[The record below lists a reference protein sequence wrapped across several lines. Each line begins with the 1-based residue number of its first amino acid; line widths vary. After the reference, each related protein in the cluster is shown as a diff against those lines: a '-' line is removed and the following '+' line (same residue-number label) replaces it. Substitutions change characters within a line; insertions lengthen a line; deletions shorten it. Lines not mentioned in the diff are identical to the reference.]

1 MKDIGNVWC
10 PWEVDRV
17 KTGYAGSIP
26 VTSVKVL
33 KIRQFVRRMLCG
45 QAKSLGRLI
54 EAYIGI
60 VGMGAQPC
68 RRYLVYVENRVQLPL
83 RTKIGCLKQLF
94 RVWLR

>member
-1 MKDIGNVWC
+1 MKDIRNVWC
-10 PWEVDRV
+10 PWEVGRV

-45 QAKSLGRLI
+45 QAKSLGRLM

-60 VGMGAQPC
+60 VGTGAQPG